1 VHYFGINKNNQLNA
15 MKKLFVLAACLIGMA
30 AAQGQ
35 EDDLLAGLDST
46 QVDDS
51 YARAAFK
58 GLQIVTLQ
66 TTKMPAKKEFYFV
79 VSHRF
84 GTVKDGISE
93 FFGLDMATTKIGGVY
108 GVTDWLAVNVSRHT
122 MLKVYE
128 AGIKYRLARQSDDFP
143 VDIVGYNTIDVNTL
157 LEDEDY
163 PKLEFADRL
172 SYISQLLI
180 SRKLSDRVSLELVP
194 SFIHRNLYEPTIEN
208 DQQFSLGAG
217 GRLKLSKRLALN
229 VEYAYN
235 FDKPDFYVNPLSVGL
250 DLETGGHIFQL
261 LFTNSQSMTEAGYL
275 THAGGDWADGDFFFG
290 FNLYR
295 VF

>member
-1 VHYFGINKNNQLNA
+1 MNRL
-15 MKKLFVLAACLIGMA
+15 LLLTACLLGTLYGR
-30 AAQGQ
+30 AQ
-35 EDDLLAGLDST
+35 DDLLMELDST
-46 QVDDS
+46 QVANT
-51 YARAAFK
+51 YATATFK

-108 GVTDWLAVNVSRHT
+108 GITDGLAVSVSRHT

-143 VDIVGYNTIDVNTL
+143 VDIVGYNTIDVNTF
-157 LEDEDY
+157 LEEEEY
-163 PKLEFADRL
+163 PNIEFADRL
-172 SYISQLLI
+172 TYISQVLI
-180 SRKLSDRVSLELVP
+180 SRKLSDKVSLELVP
-194 SFIHRNLYEPTIEN
+194 SYIHRNLYEPLIEN
-208 DQQFSLGAG
+208 DSQFSLGVG
-217 GRLKLSKRLALN
+217 GRVKLSKRLALN
-229 VEYAYN
+229 LEYAYN
-235 FDKPDFYVNPLSVGL
+235 FDMPDFYSKPLSVGL
-250 DLETGGHIFQL
+250 DIETGGHIFQL
-261 LFTNSQSMTEAGYL
+261 LFSNSQSMTEAGYL
-275 THAGGDWADGDFFFG
+275 THAAGDWGDGDFFFG